1 MNQANDNFKVKVD
14 NLINSTI
21 LQVIISSDSSSPV
34 YDKEKKL
41 SSPEDIDQMLHGK
54 LSEIGMDDAQLPFP
68 DPIENKN
75 SLSLSPSNNF
85 RDAFLY
91 FKEDVM
97 QFYKNKRCLLDEF
110 HILCETY
117 FRDQYKKKGIHNF
130 CQDYQKQYV
139 IHSFHKRNDIDS
151 WLFEQ
156 WAYKGYS
163 LENIRLFVER
173 LHLYCQHKEQNAKVS
188 NSETER
194 RIEESI
200 LPEIEILTQ
209 QWENMN
215 AITRFFKGGKV
226 FNAYVSTLS
235 DYYLQQI
242 QIESDKCLSS
252 FFHVTQ
258 NGLNYLQMTVNTI
271 YEILNG
277 ENKQSA
283 LLPLEKDVFPDIVSI
298 IEEEHLSLSDM
309 GMNSMTEVL
318 NSIQQSSFPEGNVR
332 IQNLRERLAHTLI
345 DKYLYQLMQEHSP
358 IFNMVTDDS
367 GVVYTPDKR
376 ILLKAPKRLD
386 RYYIPNGVVAIF
398 DSAFSDVTSLEYIK
412 IPEGVSTIGESAFQ
426 GCINLKEIILP
437 KSVIQIGDHAFCG
450 CTRLER
456 ATFLYPNI
464 SLNDELFKDCP
475 ALKKERIKTYANVI
489 VGWTFDTKRRS
500 GIHKATGIELEYCY
514 DNGDGTI
521 RTGFVGYPT
530 HVSNLLAQ
538 GYSDKEVDAI
548 FREIGREF
556 VIICKSLY

>member
-1 MNQANDNFKVKVD
+1 MDQANENFKVKID
-14 NLINSTI
+14 NLINCTI
-21 LQVIISSDSSSPV
+21 LQVILNSDSRH
-34 YDKEKKL
+34 DKEKTKF
-41 SSPEDIDQMLHGK
+41 SPEEIDKILHDQ
-54 LSEIGMDDAQLPFP
+54 LWAIGLDDTQLPFP
-68 DPIENKN
+68 DPIETKN
-75 SLSLSPSNNF
+75 SLSLSPSRNF
-85 RDAFLY
+85 LEAFLG
-91 FKEDVM
+91 FEDEVI
-97 QFYKNKRCLLDEF
+97 QLHKYESCLLEEF
-110 HILCETY
+110 HALCEDY
-117 FRDQYKKKGIHNF
+117 FSNQYRKTGIHNF
-130 CQDYQKQYV
+130 CQDYKKQYA
-139 IHSFHKRNDIDS
+139 IRSFDKRDEIDS

-156 WAYKGYS
+156 WIYKGYS
-163 LENIRLFVER
+163 LEDIRLFVER
-173 LHLYCQHKEQNAKVS
+173 LRSYCQYKEQNAQADS
-188 NSETER
+188 IETER
-194 RIEESI
+194 KIQENT
-200 LPEIEILTQ
+200 LPEIERLTQ
-209 QWENMN
+209 QWAKINV
-215 AITRFFKGGKV
+215 ITRFFKRKKV

-242 QIESDKCLSS
+242 QIESDKCLAS
-252 FFHVTQ
+252 FFHIIQ
-258 NGLNYLQMTVNTI
+258 NGLNHLQMTVNTI
-271 YEILNG
+271 GDILNG
-277 ENKQSA
+277 NNELDDLSSLKKN
-283 LLPLEKDVFPDIVSI
+283 LFPDIVSI

-309 GMNSMTEVL
+309 GMSSMTDIL

-386 RYYIPNGVVAIF
+386 RYYIPDGVVAIF

-412 IPEGVSTIGESAFQ
+412 IPEGVCTIGKFAFQ
-426 GCINLKEIILP
+426 GCSNLKEIILP

-489 VGWTFDTKRRS
+489 TGWTFDTENKS
-500 GIHKATGIELEYCY
+500 GVHKATGIELKYCY

-521 RTGFVGYPT
+521 RTELVGYPT

-538 GYSDKEVDAI
+538 GYSEKEVDAT
-548 FREIGREF
+548 FREVGREF